1 MRKTLH
7 LLAIFLLFG
16 VFLSGASASYSITDM
31 NISVS
36 DGQVTIYVECYDDA
50 GSPTNGTVNI
60 TVYNEQGGQPFGAIA
75 GTCGY
80 NDLSGYGTLDPGNYY
95 VISEVVGANCNPSGI
110 CSHKQDFVVPKE
122 FSALNIDET
131 QPSLLVFL
139 LPLVLFL
146 IKRESKKS

>member
-36 DGQVTIYVECYDDA
+36 KGEITIYVECYDETGA
-50 GSPTNGTVNI
+50 SASGQAYIN
-60 TVYNEQGGQPFGAIA
+60 VYNEQGGQELG
-75 GTCGY
+75 GTITGNCGY
-80 NDLSGYGTLDPGNYY
+80 NGPYTLDPGNYY
-95 VISEVVGANCNPSGI
+95 VVAEIDGANCNPAGI
-110 CSHKQDFVVPKE
+110 CSYKQSFVVPKE

-139 LPLVLFL
+139 LPIVLFL